1 MKAFLDIQKLKD
13 FICSRSSIQEILKEV
28 LQEEGKIISNGNMN
42 RHKYRAMEMVNIWI
56 NIQEIFP
63 YALNL
68 FRLFN
73 QKL

>member
-13 FICSRSSIQEILKEV
+13 FICSRSSIQEIVKEV

-68 FRLFN
+68 FRLFS